1 MFMVFVIELDVIICC
16 VEDGNDPM
24 INLLTATVQP
34 GVDRIRRRAAESIL
48 LR

>member
-1 MFMVFVIELDVIICC
+1 MFMVFVIELDVICY

-34 GVDRIRRRAAESIL
+34 GVNRIRRRAAESIL